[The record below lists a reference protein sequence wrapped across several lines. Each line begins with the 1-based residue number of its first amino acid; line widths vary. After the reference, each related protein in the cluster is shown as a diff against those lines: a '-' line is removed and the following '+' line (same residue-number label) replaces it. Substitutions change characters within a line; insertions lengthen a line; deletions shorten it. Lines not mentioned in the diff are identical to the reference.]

1 MLRTKP
7 LFLFTGKVPLTI
19 TRMGEATLVNGRWV
33 DPTTTEVLIT
43 GNIQPLQRGTDTL
56 LLPEA
61 DRSRAKYM
69 LLTTDYVRAMLE
81 GEGGWQADTLVYE
94 GEKLEVLKV
103 LPYKMGTLD
112 HYEAILARVEK
123 T

>member
-7 LFLFTGKVPLTI
+7 LFLFTGKVALTI
-19 TRMGEATLVNGRWV
+19 TRTGKASLVAGRWV
-33 DPTTTEVLIT
+33 DPAPTEVQIT
-43 GNIQPLQRGTDTL
+43 GNVQPLQRGTDTL

-81 GEGGWQADTLVYE
+81 GDNGWQADTLVYE

-103 LPYKMGTLD
+103 LTYRMGTLD
-112 HYEAILARVEK
+112 HHEAILARVEQ